1 VGHGH
6 PGGVVVTDEEVEA
19 RIAEWRAAMGR
30 SSAVTDADADELEG
44 HLRDRIGELEAA
56 GLATDEA
63 FLIAVKRLGAT
74 DAVTAEFAREHGD
87 RLWKQLVLPTVR
99 APRDRSFAEMIV
111 FAGIAAVV
119 IQVARILAVQ
129 SEPTAD
135 WFTRNLAF
143 FVLPVLG
150 AYFVRVRRMPL
161 RAILPLAGIVA
172 AFALIVNLY
181 PFPPARGSG
190 IVIFGQVAGDPPQ
203 TMFLVAGHLFVV
215 LWFVVLAAYSDGRPW
230 PTQKRM
236 DAVRFTGEWAIYY
249 VLIALGGGV
258 LLTLTTL
265 VLTPVAPEAIDEVIA
280 WVLPSGAAAATIVAA
295 WLVESKK
302 SIVENLAPV
311 LTAVFTPLFGAGLV
325 VAVVTYLVAG
335 FDIEFDRDLL
345 TGFDVLLLVVVALV
359 LYGLSARDPLAPT
372 GPMDVIRLIAV
383 VAAIVLDLLVLSA
396 MLARV
401 GEFGFTPNRVVALGF
416 NVLLVVDLAVTAVLA
431 VRRGPGGYGRLAAW
445 QTGFLA
451 VFAAWAAFVV
461 IGLPPI
467 FGFV

>member
-1 VGHGH
+1 
-6 PGGVVVTDEEVEA
+6 
-19 RIAEWRAAMGR
+19 
-30 SSAVTDADADELEG
+30 
-44 HLRDRIGELEAA
+44 
-56 GLATDEA
+56 
-63 FLIAVKRLGAT
+63 
-74 DAVTAEFAREHGD
+74 
-87 RLWKQLVLPTVR
+87 
-99 APRDRSFAEMIV
+99 
-111 FAGIAAVV
+111 
-119 IQVARILAVQ
+119 
-129 SEPTAD
+129 
-135 WFTRNLAF
+135 
-143 FVLPVLG
+143 VLPVLG
-150 AYFVRVRRMPL
+150 AYFVRVRRMPV

-172 AFALIVNLY
+172 AFALIINLY

-190 IVIFGQVAGDPPQ
+190 IVIFGQIAGDPPQ

-215 LWFVVLAAYSDGRPW
+215 LWFVVLAAYSGGRPW

-265 VLTPVAPEAIDEVIA
+265 VLTPVAPDAIDEVIA

-372 GPMDVIRLIAV
+372 GPMDVIRLVAV
-383 VAAIVLDLLVLSA
+383 VAAIVLDLLVLGA
-396 MLARV
+396 MFARV
-401 GEFGFTPNRVVALGF
+401 GEYGFTPNRVVALGF

-467 FGFV
+467 FGFA